1 MSGRKLSPSESRAWA
16 RVARSIRPLRDA
28 PPVEMEDLLRD
39 APAMPARGEK
49 PARAKSAARP
59 PASSLPSPRKS
70 APAQEARDRR
80 VRRGKLEID
89 GKFDLHGLTQ
99 AAAERHLQGFVERQS
114 ANGAQTLIATMRSR
128 GARCLLI
135 ITGKGRDGEG
145 VLRRNFQHWLTTP
158 AASRLVSGWAPAHA
172 RHGGG
177 GAFYLFLRRQGQ
189 GL

>member
-16 RVARSIRPLRDA
+16 RVARSIRPLGDT
-28 PPVEMEDLLRD
+28 PPVEMDDLLGEDL
-39 APAMPARGEK
+39 PTPVSKEK
-49 PARAKSAARP
+49 PARAKSSARP
-59 PASSLPSPRKS
+59 PASSLPTPRKTS
-70 APAQEARDRR
+70 TAQESRDRR

-114 ANGAQTLIATMRSR
+114 AK

-177 GAFYLFLRRQGQ
+177 GAFYLFLRRQA
-189 GL
+189 

>member
-16 RVARSIRPLRDA
+16 RVARSIRPLRTTA
-28 PPVEMEDLLRD
+28 PVEMDDLLGD
-39 APAMPARGEK
+39 TPAASARPEK
-49 PARAKSAARP
+49 PARGKSAARP
-59 PASSLPSPRKS
+59 PASSLPNPRKTV
-70 APAQEARDRR
+70 PAQESRDRR

-114 ANGAQTLIATMRSR
+114 AK
-128 GARCLLI
+128 GARCLLV

-177 GAFYLFLRRQGQ
+177 GAFYLFLRRQG
-189 GL
+189 

>member
-28 PPVEMEDLLRD
+28 PPVEMDDLPGD
-39 APAMPARGEK
+39 APAVPARPEK
-49 PARAKSAARP
+49 PARGTSAARP
-59 PASSLPSPRKS
+59 PASSLPSPRKT
-70 APAQEARDRR
+70 APAQESRDRR

-114 ANGAQTLIATMRSR
+114 AK

-177 GAFYLFLRRQGQ
+177 GAFYLFLRRQG
-189 GL
+189 